1 MKDDKIF
8 NNRYNT
14 GDLEYE
20 VFGEIKLHEDST
32 PGDAYEEY
40 IEQKIQEDIYNI
52 FRASPYYS
60 GESKPTKVSRSAVA
74 DIYYYFEERLPDS
87 EDISATDKF
96 THIADFMGIQYE
108 VLYDE
113 ISNVHKE
120 KILRELDKKYA
131 IFTKKKIKRLF

>member
-20 VFGEIKLHEDST
+20 VFGEIKLHENST

-52 FRASPYYS
+52 FRSSPYYS
-60 GESKPTKVSRSAVA
+60 EDKKPTKVSRSAVA

-131 IFTKKKIKRLF
+131 IFSKKKIKRLF